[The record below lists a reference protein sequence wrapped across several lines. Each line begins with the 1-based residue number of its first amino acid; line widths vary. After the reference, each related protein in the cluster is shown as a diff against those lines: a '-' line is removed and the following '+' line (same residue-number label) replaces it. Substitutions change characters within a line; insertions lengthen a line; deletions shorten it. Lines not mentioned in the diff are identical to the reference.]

1 MRKRHQVR
9 VLADFDCELLVL
21 TRCRF
26 LRQQN
31 QPNDSIVQDAAA
43 EFAMRVSMVGS
54 DIRQSVSSKWQT
66 VRRCV
71 CVYMCVDGATFR
83 NSLPLDQYP
92 YGKEEWAVAVYS
104 SKPFALGFR
113 VNFSAL
119 NCKQYGWLTFAT
131 CR

>member
-1 MRKRHQVR
+1 LLSDV
-9 VLADFDCELLVL
+9 DCGLLVL

-26 LRQQN
+26 LRQHN
-31 QPNDSIVQDAAA
+31 QPNDSVVQDAAA
-43 EFAMRVSMVGS
+43 EFALRFSMVGS

-71 CVYMCVDGATFR
+71 CACMCVDGATFR
-83 NSLPLDQYP
+83 NSPPLDQYP

-104 SKPFALGFR
+104 SKPFALEFH

-119 NCKQYGWLTFAT
+119 NCKQCGWLTFAT